1 MGLND
6 PWDYPFEI
14 IALPQVKILR
24 GINSMVIRDPLVDS
38 IEIIVFQT
46 SKTIAKE

>member
-24 GINSMVIRDPLVDS
+24 GINSMVISDPLVDS
-38 IEIIVFQT
+38 IEINIL
-46 SKTIAKE
+46 KH